1 MCPHAMHASMKLFAA
16 GGVKFCRL
24 LLLLLLLML
33 LLLRLASFG
42 PSSLVRSQPLTHVPL
57 PIRQWILGGL
67 PRPAR

>member
-1 MCPHAMHASMKLFAA
+1 MKLFAA
-16 GGVKFCRL
+16 SEVGIDLKFCRL